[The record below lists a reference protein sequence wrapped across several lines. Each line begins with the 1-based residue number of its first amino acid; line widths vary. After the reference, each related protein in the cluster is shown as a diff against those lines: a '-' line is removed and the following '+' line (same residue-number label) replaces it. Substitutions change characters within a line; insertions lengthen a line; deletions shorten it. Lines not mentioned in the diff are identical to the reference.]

1 MYTESQIAYENDTH
15 WVLDDGKGAYKV
27 FRNGITH
34 STKCATIGRSL
45 GIERAIMEADRRDSD
60 VKDSLTTAIRE

>member
-1 MYTESQIAYENDTH
+1 MYTEDQIAYENATH
-15 WVLDDGKGAYKV
+15 WVLDDGVNDYKV

-45 GIERAIMEADRRDSD
+45 GIERAILEAVRRDSA
-60 VKDSLTTAIRE
+60 VKKTFTTAISE

>member
-1 MYTESQIAYENDTH
+1 MLTENQIAYENSTH
-15 WVLDDGKGAYKV
+15 WVFDDGKNAYEV

-45 GIERAIMEADRRDSD
+45 GLAKAIHEADRRHSFIQ
-60 VKDSLTTAIRE
+60 DSLTNQKD